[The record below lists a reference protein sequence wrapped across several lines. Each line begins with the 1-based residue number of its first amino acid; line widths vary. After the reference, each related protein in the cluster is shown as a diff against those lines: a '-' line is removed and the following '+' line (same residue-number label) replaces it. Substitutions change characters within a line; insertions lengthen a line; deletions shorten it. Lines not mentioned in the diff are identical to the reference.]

1 MNMLKHLKTLILQSL
16 LGLSMISGAQAATT
30 TTTYYHTDALGSVV
44 AASDEAGAV
53 LWRKTYDPYGN
64 EITVNQNGDE
74 LEEQTYTG
82 KPYDPETG
90 LLYLNQRY
98 YDPQIRRFMGM
109 DPVGFTPSNPASFN
123 RYTYANNNPYKF
135 IDPDGRYGEIAFEAA
150 SLAVGA
156 NSFITNF
163 QAGDFSSAGID
174 AAGFVLDAIGAVI
187 PVVPGVVGL
196 GIKAGRE
203 SAEAAA
209 KGGPTILRS
218 VGAAVNTG
226 MTFTRRQLQKKFA
239 SHGDD
244 FGVLGNA
251 NNQTLAQFE
260 SAILRHTGSESTLV
274 IQGTYRGTQQ
284 VTHFFNP
291 NTGLNVIRDADGAFL
306 SGWKLGRAQIEN
318 IMRSGN
324 LQ

>member
-203 SAEAAA
+203 SAEAAT
-209 KGGPTILRS
+209 KGVL
-218 VGAAVNTG
+218 
-226 MTFTRRQLQKKFA
+226 TFGKDGRKLDFLFNRNISASNAQRAQGNASRIGIADTPANRAEVTRRFNEAFNNPA
-239 SHGDD
+239 SIVPGGSNVAGRNLRE
-244 FGVLGNA
+244 FFLPGVTG
-251 NNQTLAQFE
+251 
-260 SAILRHTGSESTLV
+260 TGSRVQFVEEGGKV
-274 IQGTYRGTQQ
+274 IT
-284 VTHFFNP
+284 
-291 NTGLNVIRDADGAFL
+291 IIA
-306 SGWKLGRAQIEN
+306 K
-318 IMRSGN
+318 
-324 LQ
+324 